1 VAPRP
6 EPRRGRAAPSVGP
19 PAAAPTELPAELLKR
34 LEIKVLRPLD
44 GFLFGD
50 VTGLFYGPSLDLAE
64 VREYQP
70 GDEVRRIDWHVTAR
84 TGALHVRQYR
94 EERELLA
101 WLVVDASPSMAF
113 GTRRLLKRDLA
124 VEFAAVA
131 ASVIGRRGTVGAI
144 GFARGTRR
152 VTPVGAGRRQVLA
165 IVRDLLDLGVAS
177 SPAPAPGRDAP
188 GAGTTAGDGLAAAL
202 EHVHRTLR
210 RRALVLVVSDFIDAA
225 SPDADGDPSW
235 ARPLA
240 ALGTRHD
247 VVAVRVSDPAE
258 RSLGRLGELRFRDL
272 ESGEE
277 LWVDTEDRRVRVAH
291 ARLLERRE
299 RAFGRAVTAARADLL
314 ELSTDGD
321 LVAPILRFA
330 LRRKA
335 RRP

>member
-1 VAPRP
+1 MAPQP
-6 EPRRGRAAPSVGP
+6 EPRRRRAVLGVVP
-19 PAAAPTELPAELLKR
+19 PTVAATELPAELLKR
-34 LEIKVLRPLD
+34 LEFKVLRPLD

-50 VTGLFYGPSLDLAE
+50 VTGLFHGPSLDLAE

-131 ASVIGRRGTVGAI
+131 ASVLGRRGTVGAI
-144 GFARGTRR
+144 GFAPGARR

-165 IVRDLLDLGVAS
+165 IVRDLVELHAWS
-177 SPAPAPGRDAP
+177 APAPANGE
-188 GAGTTAGDGLAAAL
+188 GASSAARSTGDGLAAAL
-202 EHVHRTLR
+202 EHVRRTLR

-225 SPDADGDPSW
+225 PPVADGEPTW

-277 LWVDTEDRRVRVAH
+277 LWVDTDDRRVRVAH